1 LLYLSLYNNSEIR
14 LDTND
19 ETILRYVRD
28 HFTHYEK
35 GYFWTTK
42 YQSGVWNGKSSMF
55 NSAKRTIPYGLLLKL
70 FKYLRSENVEMKID
84 DNLKKLFKNNV
95 KLEDFEINYDLKYYP
110 YDYQRDCIEDAI
122 SRTKGIWRIGTGG
135 GKCSFDIELEVEMD
149 DETYN
154 KYFSDYKN
162 LEK

>member
-1 LLYLSLYNNSEIR
+1 
-14 LDTND
+14 
-19 ETILRYVRD
+19 
-28 HFTHYEK
+28 
-35 GYFWTTK
+35 
-42 YQSGVWNGKSSMF
+42 MF

-149 DETYN
+149 DE
-154 KYFSDYKN
+154 
-162 LEK
+162 